1 MSVVYKICILFA
13 NIITILCFIV
23 LPAIG
28 HEFWIEPKTYKLVQG
43 DILSASLFVGQD
55 FTGYEMPYMENN
67 FTRFEVISSKG
78 VQRVNGRIGDR
89 PALNIIPLH
98 GGLSVILHQSTA
110 TYLTYN
116 DFDKFISF
124 SKEKGFPEIPN
135 QHLAAKYPKTG
146 FKEIYTRFAK
156 SYVLVRSSNGA
167 DKYSGM
173 ELEWVMGVTDLS
185 NTFQGQFEFTLY
197 YNGKPNPNAQLSIFA
212 KDSEGDVQ
220 KSIGKT
226 DQYGKFI
233 LHTNPDTRYLIDS
246 VIIRKMDPSLN
257 PEGAIW
263 ESLWASATFKTDK

>member
-1 MSVVYKICILFA
+1 M
-13 NIITILCFIV
+13 T
-23 LPAIG
+23 
-28 HEFWIEPKTYKLVQG
+28 
-43 DILSASLFVGQD
+43 
-55 FTGYEMPYMENN
+55 
-67 FTRFEVISSKG
+67 KG
-78 VQRVNGRIGDR
+78 VQQINGRIGDR
-89 PALNIIPLH
+89 PALNVIPLH

-116 DFDKFISF
+116 NFDKFISF
-124 SKEKGFPEIPN
+124 AKEKGFPEIPS

-146 FKEIYTRFAK
+146 FKESYTRFAK
-156 SYVLVRSSNGA
+156 SYVLVRNSNGA

-173 ELEWVMGVTDLS
+173 ELEWVMENTDLS
-185 NTFQGQFEFTLY
+185 NTFEGQFEFTLY
-197 YNGKPNPNAQLSIFA
+197 YDGKPNPNAQLSIFA